1 MTTYAATATPPRSSK
16 GGGGTRRSPPGSPPG
31 SPQRR
36 ISKLT
41 KAELARREAER
52 KKQREEFLW
61 HIRSQGAVVS
71 HRALHAFRPEQAD
84 YGETK
89 NTAEDLLSFEAGALI
104 EVTWSE
110 DRFWWCGFV
119 KGREDKKAFF
129 PADFVEPADMSQKST
144 PRPTQRTKSTRVTEL
159 RSAVSLPRT
168 PALPVDLFSGG
179 WWTSKEDWEL
189 TQEET
194 QELAEY
200 RTDSASDSDDDEL
213 LNEGVPPPRFE
224 RPQNAALSAAGRRT
238 RVSSRKSPTQT
249 QAGASWSK
257 DNPFGDA
264 VSDQP
269 FQSLAAP
276 DVAPR
281 HPDPD
286 LPATDDATGDPSS
299 VRGQMGLKTPE
310 EKAEEEERK
319 ALYRTTEQRRLDI
332 ISSQAEGI
340 LVEGHPQAMCNGV
353 YTFKSKDEKGWLRM
367 QNANKILLYIGDSEI
382 CWYFDTRYEPQSI
395 QGCAYFWSWNASE
408 VFGHFCEALQGQAD
422 AGGDSITKE
431 ITSIKCWQNGAWVEG
446 NLRFQLLATTE
457 DVAAVEEAGRAGPFA
472 NQVELTDPDLR
483 GLADGE
489 DVVQARARAEAH
501 ATTLNKKKQGRK
513 ASGCRGCWCGGKTA
527 GGAD

>member
-1 MTTYAATATPPRSSK
+1 
-16 GGGGTRRSPPGSPPG
+16 
-31 SPQRR
+31 
-36 ISKLT
+36 
-41 KAELARREAER
+41 LARREAER

-269 FQSLAAP
+269 FQGLAAP
-276 DVAPR
+276 DAAPR

-286 LPATDDATGDPSS
+286 LPAMDDATGDPSS
-299 VRGQMGLKTPE
+299 VRGQMELTPE
-310 EKAEEEERK
+310 EKARMEERK
-319 ALYRTTEQRRLDI
+319 ATQQRKLDT

-340 LVEGHPQAMCNGV
+340 LVEGHPQAMCNGM
-353 YTFKSKDEKGWLRM
+353 YTFKSKDENGWLRM
-367 QNANKILLYIGDSEI
+367 QNANKILFYIGDSEFF
-382 CWYFDTRYEPQSI
+382 WYFDTLYEPQSI
-395 QGCAYFWSWNASE
+395 KGCAYFSNYEASR
-408 VFGHFCEALQGQAD
+408 VFEPFCEALQGQA
-422 AGGDSITKE
+422 GTEGDSITKE
-431 ITSIKCWQNGAWVEG
+431 VSSKCWHNGAWVEG
-446 NLRFQLLATTE
+446 KLRFQLLATTE
-457 DVAAVEEAGRAGPFA
+457 DVAAVAMEGRAGPFA
-472 NQVELTDPDLR
+472 SQVQLADLR
-483 GLADGE
+483 GLADEE
-489 DVVQARARAEAH
+489 DVAEAERDVRVE
-501 ATTLNKKKQGRK
+501 AQTTSRSKKKQGRK
-513 ASGCRGCWCGGKTA
+513 ASGCRGCWCGGKPA
-527 GGAD
+527 GDAD